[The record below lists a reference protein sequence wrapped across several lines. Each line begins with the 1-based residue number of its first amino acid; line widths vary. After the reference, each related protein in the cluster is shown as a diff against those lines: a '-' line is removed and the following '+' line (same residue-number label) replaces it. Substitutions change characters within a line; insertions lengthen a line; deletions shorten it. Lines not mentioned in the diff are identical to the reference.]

1 MPSRFLCT
9 RTSLRS
15 ERLQLSMKTEQ
26 AESGGHADKP
36 WMPGAPRTSL
46 SGLHCTLGQITALS
60 GRLLR
65 SLSCL
70 LRHIKGQRVSW
81 PVMLVIDKLS
91 RDSSGQGAPPSS
103 LFCTLLESLRSPFGS
118 LALPWGVLHSNY
130 SWVMTANTSVGC
142 KRQEAC
148 KEAVTGGGVSVLGWN
163 YNSRESGP
171 PTKPSFVYSAVHFST
186 LTIPNSTQ
194 LCCTPYY
201 CTF

>member
-1 MPSRFLCT
+1 MDARRPADVLIRPPLHSGTDNGTLRTLAALPLMFTEAHQRPT
-9 RTSLRS
+9 R
-15 ERLQLSMKTEQ
+15 QLASHVSHWQIKQ
-26 AESGGHADKP
+26 GLIWSG
-36 WMPGAPRTSL
+36 
-46 SGLHCTLGQITALS
+46 
-60 GRLLR
+60 
-65 SLSCL
+65 
-70 LRHIKGQRVSW
+70 
-81 PVMLVIDKLS
+81 
-91 RDSSGQGAPPSS
+91 SSPSS

>member
-1 MPSRFLCT
+1 MKGDP
-9 RTSLRS
+9 
-15 ERLQLSMKTEQ
+15 LSPRCNIKEMFRYTACAKRVFMYTHKLEVRAATAVNETEQ

-91 RDSSGQGAPPSS
+91 RDSSGQGAPPLPSS
-103 LFCTLLESLRSPFGS
+103 ALFWSRYAARPVLL
-118 LALPWGVLHSNY
+118 
-130 SWVMTANTSVGC
+130 
-142 KRQEAC
+142 
-148 KEAVTGGGVSVLGWN
+148 
-163 YNSRESGP
+163 
-171 PTKPSFVYSAVHFST
+171 
-186 LTIPNSTQ
+186 
-194 LCCTPYY
+194 LCPEVFYTVITPG
-201 CTF
+201 